1 MADPPQNGCSCGPRR
16 MKNARLGVAPPPQR
30 ADVTPTSTGNGRC
43 VARATQASPQVTND
57 TTDATCP
64 SPTPPPFASRR
75 NRPTPLHGAFRCHQ
89 TDGTPQPHARSKRE
103 NPPSWLSGG
112 VERRPVNR
120 EGTTT
125 STTEPLRRVRRNR
138 AKSLTS
144 KAQHPT
150 CPSARASATNGRL
163 QLLRTAPKAPKERRR

>member
-1 MADPPQNGCSCGPRR
+1 MRCGGAGVCCGVACVVWRLHYIPSRVR
-16 MKNARLGVAPPPQR
+16 GGRLGLWGCGGGWSDESKGDDGAMSR
-30 ADVTPTSTGNGRC
+30 AMTR
-43 VARATQASPQVTND
+43 AREE
-57 TTDATCP
+57 
-64 SPTPPPFASRR
+64 
-75 NRPTPLHGAFRCHQ
+75 TPLHGAFRCHQ

-125 STTEPLRRVRRNR
+125 STTEPLRRVRWNR

-150 CPSARASATNGRL
+150 CPSARASATNGCL
-163 QLLRTAPKAPKERRR
+163 QLLRMAPKAPKERRR

>member
-1 MADPPQNGCSCGPRR
+1 MHRH
-16 MKNARLGVAPPPQR
+16 
-30 ADVTPTSTGNGRC
+30 PTSHLSSSTVC
-43 VARATQASPQVTND
+43 
-57 TTDATCP
+57 
-64 SPTPPPFASRR
+64 TPPLRKLGDPGARCWGLWRSKNREPWKVRKREGGVRVDPFALRR

-125 STTEPLRRVRRNR
+125 STTEPLRRVRWNR

-163 QLLRTAPKAPKERRR
+163 QLLRMAPKAPKERRR